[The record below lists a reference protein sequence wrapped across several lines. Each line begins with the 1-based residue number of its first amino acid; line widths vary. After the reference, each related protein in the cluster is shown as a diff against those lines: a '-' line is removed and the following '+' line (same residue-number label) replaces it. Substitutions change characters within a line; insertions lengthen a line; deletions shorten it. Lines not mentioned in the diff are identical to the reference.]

1 MNINDLKDELS
12 KNLNRNVE
20 VKVYG
25 MRGKVNTFHGKMQK
39 LYPNIFT
46 ILEGGSE
53 KSFSYADV
61 ITGEVKIKYE

>member
-1 MNINDLKDELS
+1 MNINTLKAELA

-20 VKVYG
+20 IKVYG

-46 ILEGGSE
+46 IVDNENE